1 MKALVKSVCMVALF
15 AGCGGPTGDTQPQGE
30 VGEVELSAEELSRA
44 GNIDYAKQVYGNY
57 QEAAGSVITFE
68 VASERFGR
76 LTELVERP
84 LQEVVSVPDYWI
96 SMESFGTEIKSVTRE
111 ARLGTDDE
119 WTSPVELSRFNELGK
134 STKAATYA
142 LLNVRT
148 SLDGQVTEHK
158 ALQACW
164 PAQSYCLVIDPVVR
178 DLEGFAEDRAR
189 LKAQNWRVQE
199 EEAPP
204 AAPEGEV
211 GIQRVCSLNSRPT
224 AGGLS
229 YTWGSFTRTY
239 KNLYGVTVVQK
250 TLGGQKIGISCYISG
265 TYCKASGNGYSW
277 ASSCWANLGFNCD
290 CDNTG
295 NQTGVTG
302 SAARAWSQ
310 TKCGHKNVLSG
321 STNISWS
328 RSGVG
333 AGFTINW
340 GTSGSSVD
348 SSGGTM
354 YDACS
359 WH

>member
-1 MKALVKSVCMVALF
+1 MKNLMKSVCMLAMVV
-15 AGCGGPTGDTQPQGE
+15 GCGGPAGDTQPHEEAGE
-30 VGEVELSAEELSRA
+30 VVLSEEELSRA
-44 GNIDYAKQVYGNY
+44 GNIDYAKGVYKNY
-57 QEAAGSVITFE
+57 QEAAGRLITFE
-68 VASERFGR
+68 VAVAKTGR
-76 LTELVERP
+76 LTDLVKQP
-84 LQEVVSVPDYWI
+84 LQQLVSVPDFWI
-96 SMESFGTEIKSVTRE
+96 SMEAVGTEIKSVTRE
-111 ARLGTDDE
+111 AREGTSDE
-119 WTSPVELSRFNELGK
+119 WASPVELSKFDELGR

-142 LLNVRT
+142 LLTVRT
-148 SLDGQVTEHK
+148 SLDEQVSVHQ

-164 PAQSYCLVIDPVVR
+164 PSQGYCLVIDPVVR
-178 DLEGFAEDRAR
+178 DLEGFAEDRTR
-189 LKAQNWRVQE
+189 LKAQDWKVLV

-204 AAPEGEV
+204 AAVEGEV
-211 GIQRVCSLNSRPT
+211 GIQRVCSLNSRPS
-224 AGGLS
+224 AGGYS
-229 YTWGSFTRTY
+229 YTWGSYTRTY

-250 TLGGQKIGISCYISG
+250 TLGGQKIGVSCYISG
-265 TYCKASGNGYSW
+265 SYCKASGNGYSF

-290 CDNTG
+290 CENTG
-295 NQTGVTG
+295 NQTGVSG

-321 STNISWS
+321 STNITWS

-348 SSGGTM
+348 SNGGTM

>member
-1 MKALVKSVCMVALF
+1 
-15 AGCGGPTGDTQPQGE
+15 
-30 VGEVELSAEELSRA
+30 
-44 GNIDYAKQVYGNY
+44 
-57 QEAAGSVITFE
+57 
-68 VASERFGR
+68 
-76 LTELVERP
+76 
-84 LQEVVSVPDYWI
+84 
-96 SMESFGTEIKSVTRE
+96 
-111 ARLGTDDE
+111 
-119 WTSPVELSRFNELGK
+119 VELSRFNELGR
-134 STKAATYA
+134 STKAAMYA
-142 LLNVRT
+142 LLTVRT
-148 SLDGQVTEHK
+148 SLDGQVTEHQ

-164 PAQSYCLVIDPVVR
+164 PSQGYCLVIDPVVR
-178 DLEGFAEDRAR
+178 DLEGFAEDRTR
-189 LKAQNWRVQE
+189 LKAQGWKLLM

-204 AAPEGEV
+204 AVAEGEV
-211 GIQRVCSLNSRPT
+211 GIQRVCSLNSKP
-224 AGGLS
+224 AYGGYS

-239 KNLYGVTVVQK
+239 KNLYGITVVQK
-250 TLGGQKIGISCYISG
+250 TMGGQKIGISCYISG
-265 TYCKASGNGYSW
+265 SYCKASGNGYSF

-290 CDNTG
+290 CENTG
-295 NQTGVTG
+295 NQTGVSG

-321 STNISWS
+321 STNITWS